1 MAARAER
8 SGAVAPGDVR
18 NYRRPAP
25 SPLSGLWVVAGKE
38 MADHL
43 LSLRFLILL
52 ALIALATLGA
62 VYAAATFL
70 RSLAPEATG
79 TPALF
84 IRLFTVSEEG
94 SQIPPFFVVM
104 GLLAPLLGIALGF
117 DAVSGERSAGTLP
130 RLLSQPI
137 HRDAVINA
145 KFVAGLAV
153 ITIILASVTLLV
165 AGFGILRL
173 GIAPTLEEVLRILA
187 WLALAIVYAG
197 VWLAFSLL
205 CSVLVRRAATAA
217 FLAIAAWL
225 ILTLFAAQLTG
236 IVANALSP
244 VPANPTFEEQVA
256 NAELEQALSR
266 LSPSTLF
273 SEATFVLMNPEARST
288 GLIFESQLVGAI
300 PDPLPLGQSLLII
313 WPQVVGLIALA
324 VACFGAAYVAFMRQE
339 VRA

>member
-8 SGAVAPGDVR
+8 PPV
-18 NYRRPAP
+18 YR
-25 SPLSGLWVVAGKE
+25 SGLWVVAGKE

-62 VYAAATFL
+62 VYAAAGGL
-70 RSLAPEATG
+70 RSVAPEASG
-79 TPALF
+79 TPNLF
-84 IRLFTVSEEG
+84 LRLFTVSVEEG
-94 SQIPPFFVVM
+94 QIPAFFVVV

-137 HRDAVINA
+137 HRDAVING

-153 ITIILASVTLLV
+153 IAVILASVTLLV

-173 GIAPTLEEVLRILA
+173 GIAPTLEEVLRILT
-187 WLALAIVYAG
+187 WLAVAVVYAG

-225 ILTLFAAQLTG
+225 VLTLFAARLTG
-236 IVANALSP
+236 IVADALAP
-244 VPANPTFEEQVA
+244 VPANPTFEEVLR

-273 SEATFVLMNPEARST
+273 SEATLVLLTPEARSA
-288 GLIFESQLVGAI
+288 GFIFEFQLVGAI

-313 WPQVVGLIALA
+313 WPQVVGLVALA

-339 VRA
+339 IRA

>member
-1 MAARAER
+1 MTAQAEPAER
-8 SGAVAPGDVR
+8 PKATAEGRARRVPRPRSGI
-18 NYRRPAP
+18 
-25 SPLSGLWVVAGKE
+25 WVVAGKE

-62 VYAAATFL
+62 VYAAAGGL
-70 RSLAPEATG
+70 RSVAPEATG

-84 IRLFTVSEEG
+84 LRLFTVSVEEG
-94 SQIPPFFVVM
+94 QIPPFFVVV

-137 HRDAVINA
+137 HRDAVING

-153 ITIILASVTLLV
+153 IAVILASVTLLV

-173 GIAPTLEEVLRILA
+173 GIAPTLEEVLRIAA
-187 WLALAIVYAG
+187 WLAVAILYAG

-225 ILTLFAAQLTG
+225 VLTLFAARLTG
-236 IVANALSP
+236 IVADALAP
-244 VPANPTFEEQVA
+244 VPANPTFEEVLA

-273 SEATFVLMNPEARST
+273 SEATLVLLTPQARSA
-288 GLIFESQLVGAI
+288 GFIFEFQLVGAL

-313 WPQVVGLIALA
+313 WPQVVGLLALA

-339 VRA
+339 IRA